1 MHIAGLPYVSE
12 SSISIDITLS
22 VLVDEASF
30 AAGNPEFKS
39 RTTATCFVNDITSTV
54 TFYQH
59 RFVTAWVSM
68 DSLGE
73 F

>member
-1 MHIAGLPYVSE
+1 MCHRA
-12 SSISIDITLS
+12 LS
-22 VLVDEASF
+22 VLISLYLLVDETSF
-30 AAGNPEFKS
+30 AAGKPEFKS
-39 RTTATCFVNDITSTV
+39 RTTATCFVNDIGPNRSTA

-59 RFVTAWVSM
+59 WFVTAWVSV